1 MTLLLKINLYIC
13 YHNRYDA
20 LAMTIDVLI
29 STIGTERLAGML
41 GERLPSVPGV
51 RYVIG
56 CQCGEAY
63 IDEVKASLER
73 LCAGRADMSY
83 VTMTSR
89 GLSRSRN
96 GLMALAD
103 GDIVMFGDDDIG
115 YDAVGLAAIR
125 QMFVEDDTLDVIVSR
140 VHSETMTFGGDRR
153 RIIRRGVG
161 HSFYAPTYALA
172 VRRTALQGLK
182 FCEELGVGSAGLP
195 AGEDDIFLY
204 RLLSQSR
211 RSVYV
216 PLCVARHHGLSTDE
230 RCATDAV
237 LQARGLVLAATHRHT
252 WLVRILRLSLLL
264 RGMPWQRRI
273 ANLWKGAVMGCR
285 HRGKYLGTENE

>member
-1 MTLLLKINLYIC
+1 MLSQLTRL
-13 YHNRYDA
+13 
-20 LAMTIDVLI
+20 LAMTIDILI
-29 STIGTERLAGML
+29 STIGTERLAGMNA
-41 GERLPSVPGV
+41 ERLPSVSGV
-51 RYVIG
+51 RYIIG
-56 CQCGEAY
+56 CQCGDA
-63 IDEVKASLER
+63 DADVVKASLER
-73 LCAGRADMSY
+73 LCVGRADMSC
-83 VTMTSR
+83 VMMTSR
-89 GLSRSRN
+89 GLSRNRN
-96 GLMALAD
+96 ALMALAA

-115 YDAVGLAAIR
+115 YDAGGLATIR
-125 QMFVEDDTLDVIVSR
+125 QMFAEDGTLDVIVTR
-140 VHSETMTFGGDRR
+140 VHSETKTFGGDRH
-153 RIIRRGVG
+153 RIIRCGVG
-161 HSFYAPTYALA
+161 HGFYAPTYALA
-172 VRRTALQGLK
+172 VRRTALQGLR

-195 AGEDDIFLY
+195 AGEDDIFLF

-237 LQARGLVLAATHRHT
+237 LQARGLVLAVTHRHT

-264 RGMPWQRRI
+264 RGMPWHRRI